1 MDGADPAVKVGAG
14 GKGGNKGGQGG
25 ECGGDSAVRRAPL
38 FVGMHSGCAL
48 DFLQNLE
55 QAEERMEWSICLMP

>member
-1 MDGADPAVKVGAG
+1 MKVGTG
-14 GKGGNKGGQGG
+14 GKGGKKRGKGGEWG
-25 ECGGDSAVRRAPL
+25 EDSEVGRAPL

-55 QAEERMEWSICLMP
+55 QAEERMDWSICLMP